1 MSGGMG
7 RVKRSGDQEK
17 LSLRDKRFG
26 VYLAPLPLSLK
37 LPEVDRKPQPPA
49 TKAAERLPIVVS
61 V

>member
-37 LPEVDRKPQPPA
+37 LPEVDRKPMA
-49 TKAAERLPIVVS
+49 GKSAERQSIALS